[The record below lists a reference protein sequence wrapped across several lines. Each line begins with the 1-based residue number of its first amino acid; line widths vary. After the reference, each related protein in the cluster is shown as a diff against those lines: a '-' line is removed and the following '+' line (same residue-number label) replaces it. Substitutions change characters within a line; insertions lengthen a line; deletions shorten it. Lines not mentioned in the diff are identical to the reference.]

1 MQQFWHTVSEN
12 EATKK
17 CHFQLDNQCFEI
29 GADLLRKV
37 LQLFPKQHNQSF
49 TEPPT
54 HNSLI
59 YFIEALGY
67 DEDDETPLKQISQVI
82 VTKLHQPWRT
92 ILSILNKCLAEKD
105 SRTNSSIK
113 SQAEERNQKSLR
125 SYPIQGVRKTGEK
138 GLMMRSEEVDE
149 HVESCKTKIV
159 LRENKK
165 VAPVANEVKET
176 YTRKND
182 SGDVEGQGEGS
193 EIRKDTQDDM
203 DFIDSDQT
211 PSATRLDNIVNEG
224 NVDDV
229 SNYTVFVHYKQKEA
243 KEKETHIF
251 KPLSPPTTGSSHDD
265 VSCYLNK
272 NPTPSLRDV
281 GLPRTT
287 RTSGL
292 NSHNRSS
299 RKGKPCG
306 DSIDLDR
313 LPESQRLI
321 VPKFTMTEPTG
332 QNQHGSIVFNP
343 EMHLTPRETPTL
355 GLILGGNPEL
365 TSCISC
371 ASKIPLDDL
380 VKLQIFREV
389 NPMEKQFKALKG
401 QVLEQKKRM
410 NDFIAFTIQAAI
422 EEPVSAHVITE
433 VKNHALA
440 LVPDVDADFIRPR
453 LHSTLRHVLCTEH
466 ISLTTTPRFSTTN
479 ITIPELKE
487 ELHDMD
493 WVSQSGYINK
503 DQELV
508 DDYNEPLPLDG
519 PRYGRRVPIEH
530 FFNKYLQY
538 LESGNKDMKGKKYA
552 LSITKRPATEYKIGW
567 IEEDIGSL
575 FRNTIVKYDEDVALE
590 IHQKMQKLFYKGKRA
605 SVTKGNVYSDLR
617 ITFVKE
623 VKVDHQFEF
632 RLLDSITVTRA
643 DKLDYTFKES
653 DFSYLNLNDI
663 EHMYVLKVHGK
674 LHHLEGTT

>member
-105 SRTNSSIK
+105 SSTINKRSDAFMHSESQDEKFKQLKLDKKGIITHKK
-113 SQAEERNQKSLR
+113 SRAS
-125 SYPIQGVRKTGEK
+125 GVRKTGEK

-159 LRENKK
+159 LRKNKK

-182 SGDVEGQGEGS
+182 SGDVGGQGEGS
-193 EIRKDTQDDM
+193 EIRKDTQDDR

-211 PSATRLDNIVNEG
+211 PRATRLDNIVNEG
-224 NVDDV
+224 DVDDV

-251 KPLSPPTTGSSHDD
+251 KPISPPRTGSSHDD
-265 VSCYLNK
+265 VSW
-272 NPTPSLRDV
+272 
-281 GLPRTT
+281 
-287 RTSGL
+287 L

-332 QNQHGSIVFNP
+332 QNQHGSTVFNP

-371 ASKIPLDDL
+371 ASKIPSDDL
-380 VKLQIFREV
+380 VKLQIFRDV
-389 NPMEKQFKALKG
+389 NPIEKQFKALKG

-410 NDFIAFTIQAAI
+410 NDFIDFTIQAAI

-453 LHSTLRHVLCTEH
+453 LHSTLRHVLCTEQ

-479 ITIPELKE
+479 ITILELKE

-508 DDYNEPLPLDG
+508 ADYNEPLPLDG

-530 FFNKYLQY
+530 FFNKDLQY

-552 LSITKRPATEYKIGW
+552 LSITKRPATEY
-567 IEEDIGSL
+567 
-575 FRNTIVKYDEDVALE
+575 NDEDVALG

-632 RLLDSITVTRA
+632 RLLDSITVIRA
-643 DKLDYTFKES
+643 DKMDYTFKES
-653 DFSYLNLNDI
+653 DFSHLNLNDI
-663 EHMYVLKVHGK
+663 EHMYVLKVHRK